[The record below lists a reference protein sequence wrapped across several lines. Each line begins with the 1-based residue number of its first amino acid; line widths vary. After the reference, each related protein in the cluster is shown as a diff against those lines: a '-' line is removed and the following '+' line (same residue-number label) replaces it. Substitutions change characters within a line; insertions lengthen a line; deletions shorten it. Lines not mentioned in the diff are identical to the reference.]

1 MEAGSSGF
9 SAMAPPM
16 FDGENYQA
24 WAIKMTAFMEGCDLW
39 EAVEEDYEV
48 APLPNNPTMAQIK
61 LHKEKKTRKAKAK
74 SCLYAVVSPTVFTRI
89 MRLESAK
96 AIWDYLKE
104 EYEGDEKIR
113 GMKVL
118 NLLREFE
125 RLQMKERE
133 TVKDFA
139 DKLVE
144 IANKI
149 RVLGTD
155 MKDDRLVQK
164 ILVSVPERF
173 EATIA
178 SLENTKEL
186 SNIKLA

>member
-1 MEAGSSGF
+1 MEASSSGF
-9 SAMAPPM
+9 SAMAPPV

-24 WAIKMTAFMEGCDLW
+24 WAVKMTAFMESCYLW

-48 APLPNNPTMAQIK
+48 TPLPNNPTMAQIE
-61 LHKEKKTRKAKAK
+61 LHKEKKTRKA
-74 SCLYAVVSPTVFTRI
+74 
-89 MRLESAK
+89 
-96 AIWDYLKE
+96 KE

-125 RLQMKERE
+125 RLQMEERE
-133 TVKDFA
+133 TVKEFA
-139 DKLVE
+139 DRLVE

-149 RVLGTD
+149 RVLETD
-155 MKDDRLVQK
+155 IKDDRLVQK

-186 SNIKLA
+186 SDIKLAKVLSALQAQEQGSIMRRKRIAEQGMVE

>member
-1 MEAGSSGF
+1 
-9 SAMAPPM
+9 
-16 FDGENYQA
+16 
-24 WAIKMTAFMEGCDLW
+24 
-39 EAVEEDYEV
+39 
-48 APLPNNPTMAQIK
+48 
-61 LHKEKKTRKAKAK
+61 
-74 SCLYAVVSPTVFTRI
+74 

-113 GMKVL
+113 GIKVL

-125 RLQMKERE
+125 RIQMEERE
-133 TVKDFA
+133 TVKEFA
-139 DKLVE
+139 DRLVE

-186 SNIKLA
+186 SDIKLAKVLSALQAQEQRMSEVI